1 MIADDKNTVAA
12 RASLVQ
18 YLTRRRLRKTPE
30 RFAILDRVM
39 ALNRHF
45 VADDLCARMEEE
57 GYHVSRTTVY
67 NTLELLVSA
76 GLLRRHNFG
85 STRAHYEMISGLG
98 SNHHHLVCTK
108 CGKIKEIKDAR
119 LSAMFDNRSYPAFHP
134 EWYDLCVY
142 GVCSTCMRKSRR
154 TAAAASAQPARRPN

>member
-1 MIADDKNTVAA
+1 MTADDKNTVAA
-12 RASLVQ
+12 RAALVQ
-18 YLTRRRLRKTPE
+18 HLTRRRLRKTPE

-39 ALNRHF
+39 DLNRHF
-45 VADDLCARMEEE
+45 VADDLFARMEEE

-85 STRAHYEMISGLG
+85 STRAQYELTSGLG

-108 CGKIKEIKDAR
+108 CGKIKEVKDSQ
-119 LSAMFDNRSYPAFHP
+119 LQNMLNNRSYPAFHP
-134 EWYDLCVY
+134 EWHDLIVY
-142 GVCSTCMRKSRR
+142 GICSTCMRRARR
-154 TAAAASAQPARRPN
+154 TRQQSDS